1 MKENLLEEKNRR
13 VTALSR
19 DDELKGPL
27 QARSDL
33 VDILKFNP
41 ENTDAIVTII
51 QSELKGIKSR
61 ESKSKISKAV
71 GEAAKEADV
80 DPEVKDN
87 VLYWLTE
94 TSPDARQLI
103 LVRTIEELL
112 GIEESKKSTL
122 DALAKVSSEENV
134 DMVMEWV
141 NKKIMTLNQAV
152 YVLLFPDSSKAFE

>member
-1 MKENLLEEKNRR
+1 
-13 VTALSR
+13 LSR
-19 DDELKGPL
+19 DDDLKGPL

-41 ENTDAIVTII
+41 ENTNAIVTII
-51 QSELKGIKSR
+51 QSELKGIKDR
-61 ESKSKISKAV
+61 ESKSNISKAV
-71 GEAAKEADV
+71 GEAAERAHV
-80 DPEVKDN
+80 EPEVKDN

-112 GIEESKKSTL
+112 GIEESKQATL

>member
-1 MKENLLEEKNRR
+1 
-13 VTALSR
+13 
-19 DDELKGPL
+19 
-27 QARSDL
+27 
-33 VDILKFNP
+33 
-41 ENTDAIVTII
+41 
-51 QSELKGIKSR
+51 
-61 ESKSKISKAV
+61 
-71 GEAAKEADV
+71 
-80 DPEVKDN
+80 
-87 VLYWLTE
+87 LTE